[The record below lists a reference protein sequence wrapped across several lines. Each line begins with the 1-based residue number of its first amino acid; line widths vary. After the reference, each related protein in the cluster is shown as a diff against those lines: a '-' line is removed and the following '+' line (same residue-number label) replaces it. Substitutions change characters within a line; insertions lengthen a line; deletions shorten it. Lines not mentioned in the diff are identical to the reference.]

1 MIINLNNIKGRQ
13 TLLLCGLFLYPMK
26 SIRSIFFHLFAI
38 ITLLVLAEQ
47 AFSQS
52 PDSLHVL
59 INKMQRGEN
68 DSIRNSAGEEYKN
81 RFIDS
86 LNVSGSFEKSF
97 SEFKNI
103 SVITSEDK
111 NFRIYTWTYPNYQG
125 DHYTY
130 FGFAQYRAN
139 KDDSLKI
146 VALSDSTDYIIK
158 PESEKL
164 KADRWFG
171 AVYYA
176 IHQIKYDGQTYY
188 ILLGW
193 KGFSQ
198 VTTKKVIEA
207 AFFDKEN
214 FRFGAPL
221 FKTGSVYKNRM
232 VYSFTAQ
239 ASMSL
244 RFDKN
249 GKTIVLDHLSTPRN
263 KNTSDIISITGPDG
277 TYDSFLLK
285 KGRYVLNKDVDAR
298 SEEAPSE

>member
-1 MIINLNNIKGRQ
+1 MI
-13 TLLLCGLFLYPMK
+13 T
-26 SIRSIFFHLFAI
+26 S
-38 ITLLVLAEQ
+38 LVLAEQ

-52 PDSLHVL
+52 PDSLHIL

-139 KDDSLKI
+139 KADSLKI

-176 IHQIKYDGQTYY
+176 IHQIKYDGQIYY

-263 KNTSDIISITGPDG
+263 KNASDIISITGPDG